1 MGNALFFTRGSLRS
15 EIRTT
20 TILLF
25 KREKVINFKFPVVIV
40 ARVSEK
46 YANAVATLETQVGG
60 VINDHKQKINDKE
73 EESRKERWDQ
83 NWKT

>member
-1 MGNALFFTRGSLRS
+1 M
-15 EIRTT
+15 T

-25 KREKVINFKFPVVIV
+25 KRGKVINFNLPGLIV

-46 YANAVATLETQVGG
+46 YANAVATLEAQVGR

-73 EESRKERWDQ
+73 EEAREERWDQ
-83 NWKT
+83 NWKP